1 MIEVFRTNVQDPN
14 HAIMLVG
21 QINKT
26 FEGYV
31 ANFDLE
37 DCDNVLRVKSQAGG
51 IQAASVIDLLKGF
64 GFYAEILSDAEPQVI
79 SSFGIPIQE
88 LVSRGESSPSCE

>member
-1 MIEVFRTNVQDPN
+1 MIEVFRTNVQDPH

-26 FEGYV
+26 FEGYT

-51 IQAASVIDLLKGF
+51 IQAASVIDLLKDF
-64 GFYAEILSDAEPQVI
+64 GFYAEILSDAEPGVVP
-79 SSFGIPIQE
+79 FFEIPIQKE
-88 LVSRGESSPSCE
+88 